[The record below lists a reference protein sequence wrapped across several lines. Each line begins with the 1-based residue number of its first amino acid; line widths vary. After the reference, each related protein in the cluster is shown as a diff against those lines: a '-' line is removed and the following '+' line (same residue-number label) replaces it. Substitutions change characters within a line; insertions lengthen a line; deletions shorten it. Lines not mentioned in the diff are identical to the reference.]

1 MEVTRHLRISWG
13 PDNWRVWIGL
23 SLALKLALFLF
34 FLRFFTP
41 AQSADTVVVGFWGGA
56 TKDTA
61 GYVQPIE
68 EALSYR
74 DPFRVFDYRMFG
86 YGLPYFAFR
95 WFLATPAALNAVI
108 VAQLLVSSLSVYL
121 LALLALRLF
130 GSLRS
135 FVFTFFGYFLVPVVS
150 YYDVVALTESFS
162 TSALILGLYF
172 LLTSRGRRQLAL
184 SGACIAWCAFLRP
197 VFFPVVALCSLYLL
211 VDARRT
217 GYARALSCAIV
228 FLAPFILAEGV
239 WMVGRYENGATRDFA
254 FPSTFP
260 PIYLDEAKH
269 GMALFRFLNAIGEEF
284 QGGPLEFYS
293 RSAAPGIYCIVETS
307 RFNCQDLENLRR
319 RALLTQ
325 SDPVTF
331 NADTPRSEALAQNRI
346 INDELE
352 AYTRSVR
359 EERPVYY
366 YIVAPSKC
374 LLRLF
379 TASSTHPM
387 FGGYPTMRRLW
398 LPFRLGIDGM
408 TWVLQ
413 LAFPAAV
420 LWGWSRS
427 AEKGKFAL
435 VAGIV
440 AYFYFVHPLVFRMSD
455 PRYVVPVLPLLVMIT
470 TGFGSAV
477 LGRVEHPYP
486 ATSGSAR
493 LAP

>member
-1 MEVTRHLRISWG
+1 MEVTRHLRISCG

-34 FLRFFTP
+34 FLRLFTP
-41 AQSADTVVVGFWGGA
+41 AQSADTAIVGFWGGA
-56 TKDTA
+56 TNDTA

-68 EALSYR
+68 EALSSHE
-74 DPFRVFDYRMFG
+74 PLRVFDDRMFG

-95 WFLATPAALNAVI
+95 WFLAKPAALNAMI

-130 GSLRS
+130 GSFRS

-184 SGACIAWCAFLRP
+184 SGGCLTWCVFLRP
-197 VFFPVVALCSLYLL
+197 VFFPVVALCSLYVL

-217 GYARALSCAIV
+217 GYAKALSYAIV
-228 FLAPFILAEGV
+228 FLAPFILAESV
-239 WMVGRYENGATRDFA
+239 WVVGRYENGATRDFA
-254 FPSTFP
+254 FPSTLP

-293 RSAAPGIYCIVETS
+293 HSAAPGVYCLVETS

-325 SDPVTF
+325 SNPVTF
-331 NADTPRSEALAQNRI
+331 NTDTPRSEALAQNRI

-352 AYTRSVR
+352 AYTRSIR

-366 YIVAPSKC
+366 YIVAPAKC
-374 LLRLF
+374 LIRLL

-387 FGGYPTMRRLW
+387 FGGYPAMRKLW
-398 LPFRLGIDGM
+398 LPFRLGIDGIVL
-408 TWVLQ
+408 VLQ
-413 LAFPAAV
+413 LSFPAAV
-420 LWGWSRS
+420 LWGRSRS
-427 AEKGKFAL
+427 AEKEKLAL
-435 VAGIV
+435 IFGVVG
-440 AYFYFVHPLVFRMSD
+440 YFYFVHALLFRMSD
-455 PRYVVPVLPLLVMIT
+455 FRYVVPVLPLLVMVT
-470 TGFGSAV
+470 VSFGSGV
-477 LGRVEHPYP
+477 LGRGDV
-486 ATSGSAR
+486 AKTN
-493 LAP
+493 